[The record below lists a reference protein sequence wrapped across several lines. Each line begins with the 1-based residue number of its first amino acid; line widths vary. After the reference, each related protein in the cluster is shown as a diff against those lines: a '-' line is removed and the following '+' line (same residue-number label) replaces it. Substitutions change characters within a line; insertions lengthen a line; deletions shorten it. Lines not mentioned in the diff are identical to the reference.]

1 MRVVMGIAPASDSIH
16 ISGKADAWCD
26 SAASGEKVRCL
37 CGNRKYRFVN
47 AGDCFPGSRP
57 GDRGD
62 RTPSPTEGYERLRS
76 VIAEE
81 FSGDPVDVLLLGST
95 YWKRVLRLEKARSHL
110 REDIELLPVAVAV
123 PFSTDGLAVASLYLF
138 PHPRNWAHPKG
149 RHGPAYQLFLAQN
162 LAGQPNKRWSGSS
175 DMLCEADYIR
185 VLAHFELGLDP
196 LKPTS
201 ATYGVCQPTS
211 RCDKSWVDC

>member
-16 ISGKADAWCD
+16 IGGNADAWCD

-37 CGNRKYRFVN
+37 CGNRKYRFAN

-81 FSGDPVDVLLLGST
+81 FNGDPVDVLLLGST

-110 REDIELLPVAVAV
+110 RKDMELLPVAVAV

-138 PHPRNWAHPKG
+138 PIRATGLIPRDATA
-149 RHGPAYQLFLAQN
+149 R
-162 LAGQPNKRWSGSS
+162 
-175 DMLCEADYIR
+175 
-185 VLAHFELGLDP
+185 
-196 LKPTS
+196 PTS
-201 ATYGVCQPTS
+201 CFSRRIWPVSPTS
-211 RCDKSWVDC
+211 GGADLRTCCARPTTYAF